1 VVTEST
7 KSKEK
12 SWVTKLQEIDI
23 RYVYLL
29 IFIVISVPVVWPM
42 GLPLGTVSRET
53 TRLYTY
59 IDSLPAR
66 SIVLFI
72 NDQGPAAAAECQPG
86 MVAMIRHCV
95 AKGLRVMMYASSTD
109 AVPFADLGLKTVLGR
124 SADHP
129 DYGKLYVNIG
139 YIPQAEVGLAALA
152 TNSLYTVRDVY
163 GRDLQSMEFF
173 GDLTDKSAHSWRLA
187 VYVGAGSVDW
197 VVRQVTD
204 VYSEC
209 KTGAAAAAVL
219 ATRIYPYYPHSV
231 IGFLIG
237 LRGSA
242 EYEVLVR
249 SPGDA
254 AAGMDAQSL
263 GHLAIVIVVVLG
275 NIGYFASRRRGRGGD

>member
-1 VVTEST
+1 MVTEST
-7 KSKEK
+7 KPSGK
-12 SWVTKLQEIDI
+12 SWAVKLQEIDI
-23 RYVYLL
+23 RWVYLL
-29 IFIVISVPVVWPM
+29 VFIVISIPVLKPM
-42 GLPLGTVSRET
+42 GLPLGTMMRET
-53 TRLYTY
+53 TGLYTF
-59 IDSLPAR
+59 IDKLPPR

-86 MVAMIRHCV
+86 MVAMMRHCV
-95 AKGLRVMMYASSTD
+95 TKGLRIMMYASATD
-109 AVPFADLGLKTVLGR
+109 AVPFMDQGLKAVLGR
-124 SADHP
+124 SVDHP

-139 YIPQAEVGLAALA
+139 FIPQYETGLATLA
-152 TNSLYTVRDVY
+152 ANSLYTVRDVY

-173 GDLTDKSAHSWRLA
+173 RDLTDKSAHSWRLA

-242 EYEVLVR
+242 EYETLVH

-263 GHLAIVIVVVLG
+263 GHLAIVITVLLG
-275 NIGYFASRRRGRGGD
+275 NIGYFASRRRGGGGG